1 MRDLDSTQ
9 YLDWVQDSP
18 VAEEGEEFQA
28 EAKPTRSKSHR
39 IFKKCT
45 PVDLPEGYL

>member
-9 YLDWVQDSP
+9 HLGWVQDSP
-18 VAEEGEEFQA
+18 VAEEEEAFQA

-39 IFKKCT
+39 IFKECT
-45 PVDLPEGYL
+45 PVDLPEGHL